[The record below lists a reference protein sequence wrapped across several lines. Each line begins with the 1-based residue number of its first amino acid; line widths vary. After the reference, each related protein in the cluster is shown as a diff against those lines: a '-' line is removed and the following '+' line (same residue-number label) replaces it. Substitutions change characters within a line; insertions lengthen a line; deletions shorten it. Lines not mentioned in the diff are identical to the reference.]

1 MQWWRDADAPDRQ
14 GITEIHYIEGLYW
27 FWDELL
33 KRNPGLIIDMCGSG
47 ATRIDLEAMS
57 RCVYLWRSDHNHPG
71 FEPNDYQSHTYGI
84 SQWAPSTSIASGY
97 PDTYSFRS
105 SMNNGIS
112 VAWNPYQPEITQ
124 RWPLAFP
131 VNQKKP
137 YELEIAARKTVDD

>member
-1 MQWWRDADAPDRQ
+1 M
-14 GITEIHYIEGLYW
+14 IT
-27 FWDELL
+27 
-33 KRNPGLIIDMCGSG
+33 
-47 ATRIDLEAMS
+47 
-57 RCVYLWRSDHNHPG
+57 
-71 FEPNDYQSHTYGI
+71 SHIPTGI
-84 SQWAPSTSIASGY
+84 SQWVPSTSIASGY